1 MLQRVSPPARLRA
14 GGFYPTPVSTRP
26 RIDLTLRTLRVR
38 AWRVRPPRSYR
49 ARSRVPEE
57 LPKIQVDRGRTVFD
71 EAPNLGP
78 SAVVRRR
85 ADDLHRSILRSSSE
99 YNRRSFSRPRRGC
112 QLVAFS
118 GWSRILWSW
127 FLFVI
132 FTSCQKCGL
141 WSWFLF
147 VIFTSCQKCGLLHQM
162 RPAWGPRP
170 LFRGGPQAPR
180 PRPRRAFLEP

>member
-1 MLQRVSPPARLRA
+1 MLQRVSPPSRLRA

-57 LPKIQVDRGRTVFD
+57 LLKIQVDRGRTVFD
-71 EAPNLGP
+71 AAPNLGP

-85 ADDLHRSILRSSSE
+85 ADDLHRSILGSSNE
-99 YNRRSFSRPRRGC
+99 NNRRSFSRPRRGR
-112 QLVAFS
+112 QLVAIL
-118 GWSRILWSW
+118 GWSHFLWS
-127 FLFVI
+127 LFRLVLYK
-132 FTSCQKCGL
+132 SCQKCGL
-141 WSWFLF
+141 ENQL
-147 VIFTSCQKCGLLHQM
+147 